1 MAARPWSHSVFCDRE
16 RATEVRKAIA
26 SFFAAARET
35 ESTTGS
41 LLCKPEAGAGIAI
54 VELNRH
60 IDISLGG
67 SETVQFLLFRHA
79 SGPESKRCTA
89 AKKESATKIHGPAA
103 SSSRTCTSIA
113 RVTAPSVTINKW
125 G

>member
-60 IDISLGG
+60 LDISLA
-67 SETVQFLLFRHA
+67 VR
-79 SGPESKRCTA
+79 KRY
-89 AKKESATKIHGPAA
+89 
-103 SSSRTCTSIA
+103 SSSCF
-113 RVTAPSVTINKW
+113 VTPAVLRANAAPPQRRSLRLRSM
-125 G
+125 GQRPPALALALR